1 MSKTSHIIHVLPKM
15 SRITRFSCKIENFG
29 DLTCVKHHT
38 NSLPVNSPMQCIM
51 VSPNLI
57 LGCQP
62 QLSETRLAKGQ
73 LVLDKAPRPSISN
86 VIWILSF
93 IFKEQLVFSPL
104 VLSARANYFL
114 TKVQFWKTS
123 KKQIICLWAVLS
135 VHLPSRAS
143 FGLYF
148 N

>member
-15 SRITRFSCKIENFG
+15 PRITRFSCKIETFG
-29 DLTCVKHHT
+29 NLTCVKHHT

-86 VIWILSF
+86 VIWIF
-93 IFKEQLVFSPL
+93 
-104 VLSARANYFL
+104 LSATVSSTNYF
-114 TKVQFWKTS
+114 
-123 KKQIICLWAVLS
+123 QIVRRQCIKYLRIPNPKNLDI
-135 VHLPSRAS
+135 RA
-143 FGLYF
+143 FTLLRIF
-148 N
+148 DPEI

>member
-1 MSKTSHIIHVLPKM
+1 MSKTSHIIHVLSKM

-86 VIWILSF
+86 VIWIL
-93 IFKEQLVFSPL
+93 
-104 VLSARANYFL
+104 
-114 TKVQFWKTS
+114 TS
-123 KKQIICLWAVLS
+123 DTDTAICLLS
-135 VHLPSRAS
+135 QLFQIVRRQYCLRSKGDN
-143 FGLYF
+143 FKIY
-148 N
+148 